1 MKTEA
6 KETETKEA
14 VEEKDALDI
23 LLDRIQAQDEKIK
36 ALTDKLVNKPLDETK
51 PNNSVAEET
60 KVLQAEEERKLL
72 EAKLK
77 EKMKQRRLL

>member
-1 MKTEA
+1 MKTET
-6 KETETKEA
+6 KETETKEVA
-14 VEEKDALDI
+14 EEKDALDI

-36 ALTDKLVNKPLDETK
+36 ALTDKLVSKLPDEKKTDD
-51 PNNSVAEET
+51 SIAEET

>member
-1 MKTEA
+1 MKTET
-6 KETETKEA
+6 KETETKEVA
-14 VEEKDALDI
+14 EEKDALDI

-36 ALTDKLVNKPLDETK
+36 ALTDKLINKAPDETK

>member
-1 MKTEA
+1 MKTET
-6 KETETKEA
+6 KETETKEVA
-14 VEEKDALDI
+14 EEKDALDI

-36 ALTDKLVNKPLDETK
+36 ALTDKLINKAPGETE